1 MSGKQTPMQ
10 RLLKE
15 YSGNPHRLN
24 QLVFTAFSHNN
35 GLRWDGSPLSGF
47 IVSSFWTE
55 TEMEL
60 AKQVNTLEDV
70 ISIFEQAIPKEN
82 TVANG
87 AVYTPKYIREHI
99 VEHSFSALDKNAQ
112 DVSVA
117 DISCGCGAFLI
128 TAADYLVA
136 NYGYTYERAYSN
148 IWGIDV
154 DGDSIARAQL
164 LISLH
169 AAKHGESV
177 NPATLNLHHA
187 NTLDFDFGSQRF
199 DIIVGNPPYVRSKNI
214 DPLSKELMKSFD
226 VCKCGNS
233 DLYIPFFQIGLSI
246 LKDGGTLGFIAIN
259 SFLKSVNAR
268 ELRRLMATGHYGIT
282 IINFGEELVFK
293 GRLAY
298 TCLFF
303 AQKRTSDHLDY
314 AKARPVEIRDKH
326 TLEFS
331 HVELGGLNH
340 FKGWN
345 LNRSDIMDAVN
356 RIETTGVPLGK
367 AYSIKNGIATL
378 ANGIFIFSPEKD
390 DGRYYHMR
398 TGGNDIRLIEKD
410 ACRDIVKPN
419 ILKTEEDLGKRTE
432 KLIFPYD
439 AKGDL
444 ISETDFKAAYPQAYE
459 YLHSHKDI
467 LQRRDK
473 GRGDYPWYAFG
484 RTQAI
489 NDKGIKLLFP
499 YMTDTPH
506 FVYTADEDTLIYC
519 GYAIFGAT
527 EKELRTLKR
536 ILESDVFAFYM
547 KNTAKPYATGY
558 YSYAKNYVKGF
569 GIPKLTDS
577 EERALAEMKDQWE
590 VARFLCDKYGIDPAI
605 LKSY

>member
-1 MSGKQTPMQ
+1 MSGKQTSVL

-15 YSGNPHRLN
+15 CSGDLHRLN
-24 QLVFTAFSHNN
+24 QLIFTAFSRNN
-35 GLRWDGSPLSGF
+35 GLQWDDSPLSEF
-47 IVSSFWTE
+47 IVSPRTE
-55 TEMEL
+55 AEMEL
-60 AKQVNTLEDV
+60 AKQINTLEDV

-82 TVANG
+82 SITNG
-87 AVYTPKYIREHI
+87 AVYTPRYIREYI
-99 VEHSFSALDKNAQ
+99 VEHSFSGLDKNAQ
-112 DVSVA
+112 EVAVA

-128 TAADYLVA
+128 TAADHLVD
-136 NYGYTYERAYSN
+136 NYGYTYEKAYSN

-154 DGDSIARAQL
+154 DGDSIARARL

-169 AAKHGESV
+169 AATHGERIS
-177 NPATLNLHHA
+177 PTTLNLHHA
-187 NTLDFDFGSQRF
+187 NTLDFDFGTQRF

-214 DPLSKELMKSFD
+214 DPRSKELMKSFD

-233 DLYIPFFQIGLSI
+233 DLYIPFFQIGLSL
-246 LKDGGTLGFIAIN
+246 LKDGGTLGFIAVN

-268 ELRRLMATGHYGIT
+268 ELRKSLAAGHYGMT

-303 AQKRTSDHLDY
+303 AKKRTSDHMDY
-314 AKARPVEIRDKH
+314 AKARPVDIRDMR
-326 TLEFS
+326 TLQFS
-331 HVELGGLNH
+331 PVELRGLNH

-356 RIETTGVPLGK
+356 RIEATGAPLGK

-398 TGGNDIRLIEKD
+398 TDGNDTRLIEKA

-419 ILKTEEDLGKRTE
+419 ILKTEEDLSKRTE

-444 ISETDFKAAYPQAYE
+444 ISETDFKKAYPQAYG

-467 LQRRDK
+467 LLQRDK

-489 NDKGIKLLFP
+489 NDRGIKLLFP

-527 EKELRTLKR
+527 EKELLTLKR

-569 GIPKLTDS
+569 GIPSLTDS
-577 EERALAEMKDQWE
+577 EERALAEMKDRWG
-590 VARFLCDKYGIDPAI
+590 VTCFLCDKYGIDPAI
-605 LKSY
+605 LKSD